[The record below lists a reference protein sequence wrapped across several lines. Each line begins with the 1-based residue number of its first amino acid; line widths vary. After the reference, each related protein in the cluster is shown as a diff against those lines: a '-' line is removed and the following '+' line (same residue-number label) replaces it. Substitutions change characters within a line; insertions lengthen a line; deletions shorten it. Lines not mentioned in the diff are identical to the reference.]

1 MANVDQFEAETEL
14 TTERSGLLAAP
25 SQAISKVRETID
37 QPGFRRAFPTL
48 LASLTA
54 VAAVI
59 LYISMQKPEM
69 TTLYSSV
76 SESEKSKIIASLQ
89 NMGIEIQV
97 DPVTGDLLVPASVY
111 HQARIS
117 LAAQGLP
124 EFSGGGFD
132 SLENMP
138 LGISRSVEGMKL
150 RQAQEAELGR
160 SVAEIS
166 SIQSARVHLA
176 IPEKSVFVRD
186 QTPPTA
192 SVFVNLK
199 NGRKLNQ
206 TQVLAITNL
215 VSSSVPALSPSNV
228 SIIDQFGNLLSNSP
242 DDPDQALADSQLEYR
257 MRLENIYRNR
267 IQSLVTPIVGSGN
280 VNAQVNLEIDFT
292 RKEVSQEIVD
302 PDTIAIRS
310 EQNSLNVTAK
320 KDAVGIPGA
329 ISNEPPQEAVVNQEQ
344 NQAGLAL
351 SNNENQEEQEKFE
364 TKSSTDL
371 KNYEVSKTYE
381 TVKNPSNLI
390 TRIDA
395 ALLIRDRKVINPDTG
410 EETFEPVPAEVIT
423 QVENLVKSALGIKP
437 ERGDTLTVTS
447 QPFVEEFKG
456 FVTKW
461 YEGAW
466 FRSMVEKTL
475 LVLLIGIV
483 ALGVVRPMLNKILVP
498 TASTNSVMELY
509 AEAETMAEVAAKR
522 ATETE
527 AVEVDEGESLDEIK
541 AKLKPKKKGGISADM
556 LDTANTYD
564 DKVALRRIA
573 TLETVEP
580 GAIKE
585 LERVMKAK
593 FAANTS
599 LRASQIGG
607 VKAAAKIMNFTKTE
621 MEARILN
628 AIKKEDRD
636 LMAEIQDNMFV
647 FENLGGSD
655 ERSFRPF

>member
-1 MANVDQFEAETEL
+1 MANVDQFEAETAQD
-14 TTERSGLLAAP
+14 TQRTSLLAAP
-25 SQAISKVRETID
+25 TQALAKVRETME

-76 SESEKSKIIASLQ
+76 SETEKSKIIDSLQ
-89 NMGIEIQV
+89 NMGIEIQL
-97 DPVTGDLLVPASVY
+97 DPATGELMVPTNVY

-124 EFSGGGFD
+124 EYSGGGFG

-138 LGISRSVEGMKL
+138 LGISRSVEGLKL
-150 RQAQEAELGR
+150 RQAQEAELGK
-160 SVAEIS
+160 SITEIS

-176 IPEKSVFVRD
+176 LPEKSVFVRD

-199 NGRKLNQ
+199 NGRKLDQ
-206 TQVLAITNL
+206 AQVLAITNL
-215 VSSSVPALSPSNV
+215 VSSSVPAMSPSNV

-267 IQSLVTPIVGSGN
+267 IKSLVTPIVGSGN
-280 VNAQVNLEIDFT
+280 INAQVNIEIDFT
-292 RKEVSQEIVD
+292 RKEISQEIVD
-302 PDTIAIRS
+302 PDTTATLS

-329 ISNEPPQEAVVNQEQ
+329 IANEPPQEATVNQEQ
-344 NQAGLAL
+344 NQAGLAAQVGTG
-351 SNNENQEEQEKFE
+351 NQVEEEKFE
-364 TKSSTDL
+364 TKSSTNL

-381 TVKNPSNLI
+381 TVKNSSNLI

-395 ALLIRDRKVINPDTG
+395 ALLIRDRTVISPDTG
-410 EETFEPVPAEVIT
+410 EEISEPVSAEVIT

-437 ERGDTLTVTS
+437 ERGDSLTVTS
-447 QPFVEEFKG
+447 QPFVEEFQG

-461 YEGAW
+461 YEGVW
-466 FRSMVEKTL
+466 FRSIVEKTL
-475 LVLLIGIV
+475 LVLLIGVV

-498 TASTNSVMELY
+498 TASTNSVVELY
-509 AEAETMAEVAAKR
+509 AEAETMAAVAAKR

-564 DKVALRRIA
+564 DKVALVRIIVTDEA
-573 TLETVEP
+573 GRVANVFKQLMREDLEVL
-580 GAIKE
+580 K
-585 LERVMKAK
+585 
-593 FAANTS
+593 
-599 LRASQIGG
+599 
-607 VKAAAKIMNFTKTE
+607 
-621 MEARILN
+621 
-628 AIKKEDRD
+628 
-636 LMAEIQDNMFV
+636 
-647 FENLGGSD
+647 
-655 ERSFRPF
+655 

>member
-242 DDPDQALADSQLEYR
+242 DDPDQELADSQLEYR

-280 VNAQVNLEIDFT
+280 INAQVNLEIDFT

-329 ISNEPPQEAVVNQEQ
+329 ISNEPPQEATVNQEQ

-351 SNNENQEEQEKFE
+351 SSNENQEDQEKFE

-423 QVENLVKSALGIKP
+423 QVENLIKSALGIKP

-564 DKVALRRIA
+564 DKVALVRIIVTDEA
-573 TLETVEP
+573 GRVANVFKQMMREDLEVL
-580 GAIKE
+580 K
-585 LERVMKAK
+585 
-593 FAANTS
+593 
-599 LRASQIGG
+599 
-607 VKAAAKIMNFTKTE
+607 
-621 MEARILN
+621 
-628 AIKKEDRD
+628 
-636 LMAEIQDNMFV
+636 
-647 FENLGGSD
+647 
-655 ERSFRPF
+655 

>member
-14 TTERSGLLAAP
+14 TTERSSLLAAP

-206 TQVLAITNL
+206 TQVVAITNL

-280 VNAQVNLEIDFT
+280 INAQVNLEIDFT

-302 PDTIAIRS
+302 PDTIAVRS

-329 ISNEPPQEAVVNQEQ
+329 ISNEPPQEATVNQEQ

-351 SNNENQEEQEKFE
+351 SNNENQEDQEKFE

-456 FVTKW
+456 FVTQW

-564 DKVALRRIA
+564 DKVALVRIIVTDEA
-573 TLETVEP
+573 GRVANVFKQMMREDLEVL
-580 GAIKE
+580 K
-585 LERVMKAK
+585 
-593 FAANTS
+593 
-599 LRASQIGG
+599 
-607 VKAAAKIMNFTKTE
+607 
-621 MEARILN
+621 
-628 AIKKEDRD
+628 
-636 LMAEIQDNMFV
+636 
-647 FENLGGSD
+647 
-655 ERSFRPF
+655 

>member
-1 MANVDQFEAETEL
+1 MANVDQFEAENALNTQ
-14 TTERSGLLAAP
+14 RNGLLAAP
-25 SQAISKVRETID
+25 TQALAKVRETIE

-69 TTLYSSV
+69 TTLFSSV
-76 SESEKSKIIASLQ
+76 SEAEKSKIIDSLK

-97 DPVTGDLLVPASVY
+97 DPVTGELLVPGDVY

-138 LGISRSVEGMKL
+138 LGISRSVEGVRL
-150 RQAQEAELGR
+150 RQAQEAELGK
-160 SVAEIS
+160 SITEIS

-176 IPEKSVFVRD
+176 LPEKSVFVRD

-192 SVFVNLK
+192 SVFVSLK
-199 NGRKLNQ
+199 NGRKLDQ
-206 TQVLAITNL
+206 TQVLAVTNL
-215 VSSSVPALSPSNV
+215 VSSSVPGMNPSNV
-228 SIIDQFGNLLSNSP
+228 SIIDQFGNLLSNAP

-280 VNAQVNLEIDFT
+280 VNAQVNIEIDFT
-292 RKEVSQEIVD
+292 RKEISQEIVD
-302 PDTIAIRS
+302 PDTIATLS

-329 ISNEPPQEAVVNQEQ
+329 ISNEPPQEAAVNQEQ
-344 NQAGLAL
+344 NQAGLA
-351 SNNENQEEQEKFE
+351 SNDNQSEPEKFE
-364 TKSSTDL
+364 TKSSTNL

-381 TVKNPSNLI
+381 TVRNSSNLI

-395 ALLIRDRKVINPDTG
+395 AILIRDRKVINPDTG
-410 EETFEPVPAEVIT
+410 EEVSEPVPAEVIT
-423 QVENLVKSALGIKP
+423 QVENLVKSALGIKQD
-437 ERGDTLTVTS
+437 RGDSLTVSS
-447 QPFVEEFKG
+447 QPFVEEFDG
-456 FVTKW
+456 FVSKW

-466 FRSMVEKTL
+466 FRSIVEKTL
-475 LVLLIGIV
+475 LVLLIGVV

-564 DKVALRRIA
+564 DKVALVRIIVTDEA
-573 TLETVEP
+573 GRVANVFKQLMREDLEVL
-580 GAIKE
+580 K
-585 LERVMKAK
+585 
-593 FAANTS
+593 
-599 LRASQIGG
+599 
-607 VKAAAKIMNFTKTE
+607 
-621 MEARILN
+621 
-628 AIKKEDRD
+628 
-636 LMAEIQDNMFV
+636 
-647 FENLGGSD
+647 
-655 ERSFRPF
+655 

>member
-69 TTLYSSV
+69 TTLYSSLA
-76 SESEKSKIIASLQ
+76 ESEKSKIIASLQ

-206 TQVLAITNL
+206 TQVVAITNL

-242 DDPDQALADSQLEYR
+242 DDPDQELADSQLEYR

-280 VNAQVNLEIDFT
+280 INAQVNIEIDFT

-302 PDTIAIRS
+302 PDTIAVRS

-564 DKVALRRIA
+564 DKVALVRIIVTDEA
-573 TLETVEP
+573 GRVANVFKQMMREDLEVL
-580 GAIKE
+580 K
-585 LERVMKAK
+585 
-593 FAANTS
+593 
-599 LRASQIGG
+599 
-607 VKAAAKIMNFTKTE
+607 
-621 MEARILN
+621 
-628 AIKKEDRD
+628 
-636 LMAEIQDNMFV
+636 
-647 FENLGGSD
+647 
-655 ERSFRPF
+655 

>member
-1 MANVDQFEAETEL
+1 MANVDQFEAETAL
-14 TTERSGLLAAP
+14 TTARGGLLAAP
-25 SQAISKVRETID
+25 SQAISKIRETID

-76 SESEKSKIIASLQ
+76 SETEKSKIIDSLQ
-89 NMGIEIQV
+89 NMGIEIQL
-97 DPVTGDLLVPASVY
+97 DPATGELMVPANVY

-124 EFSGGGFD
+124 EYSGGGFG

-138 LGISRSVEGMKL
+138 LGVSRSVEGLRL
-150 RQAQEAELGR
+150 RQAQEAELGK
-160 SVAEIS
+160 SITEIS

-176 IPEKSVFVRD
+176 LPEKSVFVRD

-199 NGRKLNQ
+199 NGRKIDQ

-215 VSSSVPALSPSNV
+215 VSSSIPAMSPSNV

-267 IQSLVTPIVGSGN
+267 IKSLVTPIVGSGN
-280 VNAQVNLEIDFT
+280 INAQVNIEIDFT
-292 RKEVSQEIVD
+292 RKEISQEIVD
-302 PDTIAIRS
+302 PNTIATLS

-329 ISNEPPQEAVVNQEQ
+329 IANEPPQEATVNQEQ
-344 NQAGLAL
+344 NQAGLAAQVGTD
-351 SNNENQEEQEKFE
+351 NQAEQEKFE
-364 TKSSTDL
+364 TKSSTNL

-381 TVKNPSNLI
+381 TVKNSSNLI

-395 ALLIRDRKVINPDTG
+395 ALLIRDRTVISPDTG
-410 EETFEPVPAEVIT
+410 EEISEPVSAEVIT

-437 ERGDTLTVTS
+437 ERGDSLTVTS
-447 QPFVEEFKG
+447 QPFVEEFQG

-466 FRSMVEKTL
+466 FRSIVEKTL
-475 LVLLIGIV
+475 LVLLIGVV

-498 TASTNSVMELY
+498 TASTNSVVELY
-509 AEAETMAEVAAKR
+509 AEAETMAMVAAKR

-564 DKVALRRIA
+564 DKVALVRIIVTDEA
-573 TLETVEP
+573 GRVANVFKQLMREDLEVL
-580 GAIKE
+580 K
-585 LERVMKAK
+585 
-593 FAANTS
+593 
-599 LRASQIGG
+599 
-607 VKAAAKIMNFTKTE
+607 
-621 MEARILN
+621 
-628 AIKKEDRD
+628 
-636 LMAEIQDNMFV
+636 
-647 FENLGGSD
+647 
-655 ERSFRPF
+655 

>member
-1 MANVDQFEAETEL
+1 MANVDQFEAENAVATQR
-14 TTERSGLLAAP
+14 TGLLAAP
-25 SQAISKVRETID
+25 TQALSRVRETLD

-54 VAAVI
+54 IAAVI
-59 LYISMQKPEM
+59 LYISMQQPAM

-76 SESEKSKIIASLQ
+76 SEAEKSKIIDSLK
-89 NMGIEIQV
+89 NMGIEVQL
-97 DPVTGDLLVPASVY
+97 DPVTGEILVPGNVY

-124 EFSGGGFD
+124 EYSGGGFD
-132 SLENMP
+132 ALDNMP
-138 LGISRSVEGMKL
+138 LGISRSVEGVKL
-150 RQAQEAELGR
+150 RQAQEAEL
-160 SVAEIS
+160 SKSITEIS

-176 IPEKSVFVRD
+176 LPEKSVFVRD

-192 SVFVNLK
+192 SVFVSLK
-199 NGRKLNQ
+199 NGRKLDQ

-215 VSSSVPALSPSNV
+215 VSSSVPAMSPSNV
-228 SIIDQFGNLLSNSP
+228 SIIDQFGNLLSNAP

-267 IQSLVTPIVGSGN
+267 IQSLVTPIVGAGN

-292 RKEVSQEIVD
+292 RKEISQEIVD
-302 PDTIAIRS
+302 PDTYATLS

-320 KDAVGIPGA
+320 KDSVGIPGA
-329 ISNEPPQEAVVNQEQ
+329 ISNEPPQEATVNQEQ
-344 NQAGLAL
+344 NQAGLAT
-351 SNNENQEEQEKFE
+351 NEATAEAEKFE
-364 TKSSTDL
+364 TKSSTNL

-395 ALLIRDRKVINPDTG
+395 ALLIRDRKVVNPDTG
-410 EETFEPVPAEVIT
+410 LTAYEPVPQEVIT
-423 QVENLVKSALGIKP
+423 QVENLVKSALGIKQ
-437 ERGDTLTVTS
+437 ERGDSLTVTS
-447 QPFVEEFKG
+447 QPFVEEFEG

-466 FRSMVEKTL
+466 FRSIVEKTL
-475 LVLLIGIV
+475 LVLLIGVV

-541 AKLKPKKKGGISADM
+541 AKLKPKKKAGVSADM

-564 DKVALRRIA
+564 VKVALVRIIVTEEA
-573 TLETVEP
+573 SRVANVFKQLMREDLEVL
-580 GAIKE
+580 K
-585 LERVMKAK
+585 
-593 FAANTS
+593 
-599 LRASQIGG
+599 
-607 VKAAAKIMNFTKTE
+607 
-621 MEARILN
+621 
-628 AIKKEDRD
+628 
-636 LMAEIQDNMFV
+636 
-647 FENLGGSD
+647 
-655 ERSFRPF
+655 

>member
-1 MANVDQFEAETEL
+1 MANVDQFEAETAL
-14 TTERSGLLAAP
+14 TTARGGLLAAP
-25 SQAISKVRETID
+25 SQAISKIRETID

-54 VAAVI
+54 VAAVV

-76 SESEKSKIIASLQ
+76 SETEKSKIIDSLQ
-89 NMGIEIQV
+89 NMGIEIQL
-97 DPVTGDLLVPASVY
+97 DPSTGELMVPANVY

-124 EFSGGGFD
+124 EFSGGGFG
-132 SLENMP
+132 SLDNMP
-138 LGISRSVEGMKL
+138 LGVSRSVEGVRL
-150 RQAQEAELGR
+150 RQAQEAELGK
-160 SVAEIS
+160 SITEIS
-166 SIQSARVHLA
+166 SIKSARVHLA
-176 IPEKSVFVRD
+176 LPEKSVFVRD

-199 NGRKLNQ
+199 NGRKIDQ

-215 VSSSVPALSPSNV
+215 VSSSIPAMSPSNV

-267 IQSLVTPIVGSGN
+267 IKSLVTPIVGSGN
-280 VNAQVNLEIDFT
+280 INAQVNIEIDFT
-292 RKEVSQEIVD
+292 RKETSQEIVD
-302 PDTIAIRS
+302 PDTIATLS

-329 ISNEPPQEAVVNQEQ
+329 IANEPPQEATVNLEE
-344 NQAGLAL
+344 NQAGVAAQAG
-351 SNNENQEEQEKFE
+351 SGNQAEQEKFE
-364 TKSSTDL
+364 TKSSTNL

-381 TVKNPSNLI
+381 TVKNSSNLI

-395 ALLIRDRKVINPDTG
+395 ALLIRDRTVISPDTG
-410 EETFEPVPAEVIT
+410 EEISEPVSAEVIT

-437 ERGDTLTVTS
+437 ERGDSLTVTS
-447 QPFVEEFKG
+447 QPFVEEFQG

-466 FRSMVEKTL
+466 FRSIVEKTL
-475 LVLLIGIV
+475 LVLLIGVV

-564 DKVALRRIA
+564 DKVALVRIIVTDEA
-573 TLETVEP
+573 GRVANVFKQMMREDLEVL
-580 GAIKE
+580 K
-585 LERVMKAK
+585 
-593 FAANTS
+593 
-599 LRASQIGG
+599 
-607 VKAAAKIMNFTKTE
+607 
-621 MEARILN
+621 
-628 AIKKEDRD
+628 
-636 LMAEIQDNMFV
+636 
-647 FENLGGSD
+647 
-655 ERSFRPF
+655 

>member
-69 TTLYSSV
+69 TTLYSSLA
-76 SESEKSKIIASLQ
+76 ESEKSKIIASLQ

-242 DDPDQALADSQLEYR
+242 DDPDQELADSQLEYR

-280 VNAQVNLEIDFT
+280 INAQVNIEIDFT

-302 PDTIAIRS
+302 PDTIAVRS

-329 ISNEPPQEAVVNQEQ
+329 ISNEPPQEAVVNQDQ
-344 NQAGLAL
+344 NQAGVAL
-351 SNNENQEEQEKFE
+351 SNNENQEDQEKFE

-564 DKVALRRIA
+564 DKVALVRIIVTDEA
-573 TLETVEP
+573 GRVANVFKQMMREDLEVL
-580 GAIKE
+580 K
-585 LERVMKAK
+585 
-593 FAANTS
+593 
-599 LRASQIGG
+599 
-607 VKAAAKIMNFTKTE
+607 
-621 MEARILN
+621 
-628 AIKKEDRD
+628 
-636 LMAEIQDNMFV
+636 
-647 FENLGGSD
+647 
-655 ERSFRPF
+655 

>member
-76 SESEKSKIIASLQ
+76 SESEKSKMIASLQ

-206 TQVLAITNL
+206 TQVVAITNL

-280 VNAQVNLEIDFT
+280 INAQVNLEIDFT

-456 FVTKW
+456 FVTQW
-461 YEGAW
+461 YEGVW

-564 DKVALRRIA
+564 DKVALVRIIVTDEA
-573 TLETVEP
+573 GRVANVFKQMMREDLEVL
-580 GAIKE
+580 K
-585 LERVMKAK
+585 
-593 FAANTS
+593 
-599 LRASQIGG
+599 
-607 VKAAAKIMNFTKTE
+607 
-621 MEARILN
+621 
-628 AIKKEDRD
+628 
-636 LMAEIQDNMFV
+636 
-647 FENLGGSD
+647 
-655 ERSFRPF
+655 